1 VEINRAERKRLY
13 EELKKLG
20 LGPVESETNF
30 LFVPIGPRAKA
41 LCDELLQEGVII
53 RPLGWMGL
61 PEAVRIS
68 VGSPAENTK
77 LIGALAHALARP
89 AGKRILAD
97 EFSNRPV

>member
-1 VEINRAERKRLY
+1 MYVELR
-13 EELKKLG
+13 KLG
-20 LGPVESETNF
+20 LAPVVSETNF

-61 PEAVRIS
+61 PEAIRIS

-77 LIGALAHALARP
+77 LIGALARALARP
-89 AGKRILAD
+89 AGSGKKVLAD